1 MFPGK
6 LRRAIFAPFLGN
18 SIYRAALQ
26 CLVFNSPPTIS
37 VTEGGI
43 VVFSNRNWTP
53 IPLFAWL
60 RENTIQKL
68 KILHKI
74 DWFVNREEKKF
85 PARKASWFDPGSPLH
100 AMSLPP
106 PFLSSYPTTCGWG
119 LPPYQPGYFG
129 LHAKQIRS
137 SACERK
143 CIAYTVLKENFL
155 LGLVQSCHCI
165 GMV

>member
-1 MFPGK
+1 MTKCELLCFIWDKAAQSVKARLTPGCAGRRGNKGSIVLPQMFPGK

-43 VVFSNRNWTP
+43 VVFSNQNWTP
-53 IPLFAWL
+53 IPLSAWL

-106 PFLSSYPTTCGWG
+106 PFLSSYPTTCG
-119 LPPYQPGYFG
+119 
-129 LHAKQIRS
+129 
-137 SACERK
+137 
-143 CIAYTVLKENFL
+143 
-155 LGLVQSCHCI
+155 
-165 GMV
+165 